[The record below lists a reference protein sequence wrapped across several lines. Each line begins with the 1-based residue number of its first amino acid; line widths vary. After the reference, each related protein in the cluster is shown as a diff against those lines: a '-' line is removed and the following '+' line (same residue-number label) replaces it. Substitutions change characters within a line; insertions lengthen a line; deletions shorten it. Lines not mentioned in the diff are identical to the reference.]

1 MPTIIGL
8 LIAVAAAV
16 FTGVNIV
23 LNLRDDARKK
33 VSKFG
38 RK

>member
-1 MPTIIGL
+1 MGTIIGVL
-8 LIAVAAAV
+8 VAVGAVV

-23 LNLRDDARKK
+23 LNLRDDAREK